1 LDSEGEEDLSLS
13 MSVPNKQSQNTAL
26 GKVSRGPQTAQAG
39 WYQGGGNIN
48 SNANSGNKPTGK
60 AVKIPQLADYLE
72 L

>member
-1 LDSEGEEDLSLS
+1 MSLS

-39 WYQGGGNIN
+39 WYQGRGNINNN

-60 AVKIPQLADYLE
+60 TVKIPQLADYLE